1 MTKQAIKYDWIN
13 TSRIM
18 TLSLLMIIFSLLV
31 TWGVELLM
39 KELFRLG

>member
-1 MTKQAIKYDWIN
+1 MNKRTFKNDWIN
-13 TSRIM
+13 TSSIM
-18 TLSLLMIIFSLLV
+18 YTSLTLILLSLTV

>member
-1 MTKQAIKYDWIN
+1 MTKQAIKYDWIS
-13 TSRIM
+13 TSSIM
-18 TLSLLMIIFSLLV
+18 TLSLFIIIFSLLV